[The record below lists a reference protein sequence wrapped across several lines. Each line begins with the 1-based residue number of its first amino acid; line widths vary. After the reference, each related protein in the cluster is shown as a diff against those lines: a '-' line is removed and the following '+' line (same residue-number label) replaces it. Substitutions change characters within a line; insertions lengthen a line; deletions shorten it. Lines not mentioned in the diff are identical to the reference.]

1 MYSRTQ
7 HPLRRT
13 PHKDTHALPD
23 WSKLSRND
31 AVTVLRPDGSAVSGH
46 IDMIA
51 VDRSVFWMIQD
62 AGLGRIMICSAE
74 SPIVIKAGNAS

>member
-1 MYSRTQ
+1 MYTRTR

-13 PHKDTHALPD
+13 SRKAHALPA

-31 AVTVLRPDGSAVSGH
+31 AVRVLRADGTEVSGH

-62 AGLGRIMICSAE
+62 AGLGRIMVCSAE
-74 SPIVIKAGNAS
+74 SPLVIKASSAG